1 MGHYFGT
8 DGIRGLVGDK
18 LTAKI
23 SYRVGRFLGSYQG
36 KKHAI
41 VLGMDTRISSSM
53 LASAFIAGVTS
64 AGSNVVQLGV
74 VTTPMVSFCLTHY
87 DFSFGIMIS
96 ASHNPYFDNG
106 IKVFNE
112 KGEKLQASIE
122 SEIEQFLDAE
132 LDTIENKTNQDI
144 GRLIDDAHSYKEA
157 YLTFLLAHVK
167 GDFSSLRVAIDASHG
182 SASSFVRPL
191 MERLRIQAD
200 YFFADPDGI
209 NINDR
214 CGATHMQSIIEKVK
228 LGNYD
233 VGLSFDGDAD
243 RMLAVTSE
251 GNLVD
256 GDALLYLH
264 SRYTLTQYPVAKQ
277 KIVMTKMSNL
287 GLKKALHHLAVPYVE
302 VDVGD
307 KYVQAALAKEQ
318 LILGG
323 EQSGHVIFLDILNT
337 GDGLLSALKLLEL
350 IVTQQQP
357 VHALLKEYVRYPQVL
372 KNVIVQNKKAVL
384 DHHDFA
390 PLIHSIEDALGDDG
404 RIFVRPSGTEPL
416 IRVMVEAKD
425 LGTCQQYADQVV
437 DWINE
442 TFTY

>member
-1 MGHYFGT
+1 
-8 DGIRGLVGDK
+8 
-18 LTAKI
+18 
-23 SYRVGRFLGSYQG
+23 
-36 KKHAI
+36 
-41 VLGMDTRISSSM
+41 
-53 LASAFIAGVTS
+53 
-64 AGSNVVQLGV
+64 
-74 VTTPMVSFCLTHY
+74 
-87 DFSFGIMIS
+87 
-96 ASHNPYFDNG
+96 
-106 IKVFNE
+106 
-112 KGEKLQASIE
+112 
-122 SEIEQFLDAE
+122 
-132 LDTIENKTNQDI
+132 
-144 GRLIDDAHSYKEA
+144 
-157 YLTFLLAHVK
+157 
-167 GDFSSLRVAIDASHG
+167 
-182 SASSFVRPL
+182 
-191 MERLRIQAD
+191 
-200 YFFADPDGI
+200 
-209 NINDR
+209 
-214 CGATHMQSIIEKVK
+214 
-228 LGNYD
+228 
-233 VGLSFDGDAD
+233 
-243 RMLAVTSE
+243 
-251 GNLVD
+251 
-256 GDALLYLH
+256 
-264 SRYTLTQYPVAKQ
+264 VAKQ